1 MVSPCRESGLFRA
14 PDKAARASRDA
25 GGLVIH
31 GGIVAVV
38 VKETHIALGGL
49 GCRGRALLGLCLFLS
64 VGDLVNLVDLLI
76 RIGIGDFLERALVVI
91 KTSVTGGLRRLGRGL
106 LGDLNRALRRL
117 LGTFS
122 VRAA

>member
-14 PDKAARASRDA
+14 PDKAARSSRDA

-38 VKETHIALGGL
+38 VGL

-76 RIGIGDFLERALVVI
+76 RLGIGDFLERALVVI

-106 LGDLNRALRRL
+106 LGDLNRALRSP
-117 LGTFS
+117 LGHL
-122 VRAA
+122 

>member
-38 VKETHIALGGL
+38 VKETLIVLGGL

-76 RIGIGDFLERALVVI
+76 HIGRMCLLSPCLTVIGFCRPISLIELTKVSTV
-91 KTSVTGGLRRLGRGL
+91 
-106 LGDLNRALRRL
+106 
-117 LGTFS
+117 
-122 VRAA
+122 